1 MAIRPQRR
9 NDVSAAGRSPKRSG
23 TKLWGLAAGAVA
35 VVTAAGLIV
44 SLSTGSSS
52 VPDPSGATPSHS
64 KPAPNGTRGRVVMG
78 VPVGY
83 PRTEA
88 GAKAAAANCTTVRG
102 SSSFLDDASARH
114 RALSV
119 MTASSAASTAT
130 DEADYAAR
138 QAVTQLRGDNKKV
151 SRREAIART
160 GVFSAQLLGFDIH
173 RTMVRL
179 WTTAVRGSAVG
190 HTTPQANFQTVTV
203 TLVWEHNDWKMTG
216 TSSTDGPV
224 APIDTDQATNVTSD
238 FSDYIPARAADAI
251 VSGATASDGFPAAYE
266 RSEQGARA
274 AATSAVML
282 YGDPRFFTGTA
293 WRLLCE
299 AKAAIDFAT
308 DPLGFLLQKLTQA
321 NIWFLQKMLEL
332 IDNTTK
338 IDLTS
343 PGFLKQY
350 AIIFAA
356 STFMTVALWLI
367 AVAKRAVR
375 GVSLTT
381 AVSEAIG
388 FLALMSRVFGAW
400 WEARGP
406 PPFTPPTRPC
416 ASGAQRFPSA
426 SVRTLGATTSAFAVA
441 PRACGA

>member
-1 MAIRPQRR
+1 MATRSQRR
-9 NDVSAAGRSPKRSG
+9 NDSSATDRSPKRSG

-44 SLSTGSSS
+44 SLSTGSPS
-52 VPDPSGATPSHS
+52 VPDPSGASPSHS
-64 KPAPNGTRGRVVMG
+64 ASAPAPNGTRGRVVLG

-88 GAKAAAANCTTVRG
+88 GAKAAAANYTTVRG

-151 SRREAIART
+151 SRRAAIART

-173 RTMVRL
+173 RAMVRL
-179 WTTAVRGSAVG
+179 WTTTVRGSAVG
-190 HTTPQANFQTVTV
+190 HTTPQADFQTVTV

-224 APIDTDQATNVTSD
+224 APVDTDQATNVTSD

-282 YGDPRFFTGTA
+282 YGDPRFFTDTA
-293 WRLLCE
+293 WRHNML
-299 AKAAIDFAT
+299 KAITA
-308 DPLGFLLQKLTQA
+308 P
-321 NIWFLQKMLEL
+321 
-332 IDNTTK
+332 
-338 IDLTS
+338 
-343 PGFLKQY
+343 
-350 AIIFAA
+350 
-356 STFMTVALWLI
+356 
-367 AVAKRAVR
+367 AVL
-375 GVSLTT
+375 S
-381 AVSEAIG
+381 
-388 FLALMSRVFGAW
+388 
-400 WEARGP
+400 
-406 PPFTPPTRPC
+406 
-416 ASGAQRFPSA
+416 
-426 SVRTLGATTSAFAVA
+426 SVRSDADSTA
-441 PRACGA
+441 